1 MALKTHECSVGSSFI
16 TLMVMQQIILLSV
29 HLVFM
34 TGQCTFAKP
43 ASNKT
48 GVVRVNV
55 TCRCVRV
62 TLCRGQA
69 INIKYSEYVSLAL
82 VAQHAKCMRLILSCG
97 MCVSTIFFNII
108 SYVTH
113 SRKKKLLNIKYVF
126 SFSMQHSPETYLI
139 FRRIERDVHRSSCKV
154 PVGF

>member
-48 GVVRVNV
+48 GVVHVNV

-113 SRKKKLLNIKYVF
+113 SCKKKVIEHQICVFIFYETFARNISHFPKNRARYTQVF
-126 SFSMQHSPETYLI
+126 M
-139 FRRIERDVHRSSCKV
+139 
-154 PVGF
+154 